1 MTQEEIDAVKMISK
15 SLKGTS
21 IALVYLIADLSPII
35 GYNERDRLLKIIEDA
50 CEDACTGDNNE
61 QEQGHKDSSSSN

>member
-1 MTQEEIDAVKMISK
+1 MTQEEIDAVKIISK
-15 SLKGTS
+15 SLKGAS

-35 GYNERDRLLKIIEDA
+35 GNNERDRLLKIIEDA
-50 CEDACTGDNNE
+50 CTGEENE

>member
-50 CEDACTGDNNE
+50 YTGDNNE